1 MSKRGMEKTF
11 AYVETIQKAGT
22 PAAIRDIILTYIGAF
37 GATNFVLGL
46 VPISGI
52 MFGDLQRYILLNAY
66 PDPWVEHYFRGG
78 FIQHDPTVR
87 LIRAGWEAFLWSEI
101 DRSYL
106 VSTSA
111 RRVMGEAGE
120 YGMREGLTV
129 ALPTLDQQ
137 MVAFSIA
144 GERLSLG
151 VADRGRIAFLAQ
163 CAVMRLALLRQA
175 ARPLTEREHQAL
187 LWKSEGFT
195 DDALAARM
203 NISRQ
208 GAEWLLRQ
216 VRDKLGVE
224 RTNEAIREG
233 FRLGLL
239 S

>member
-11 AYVETIQKAGT
+11 AYVETLHRAGT
-22 PAAIRDIILTYIGAF
+22 PTAIRNIILNYIAEF
-37 GATNFVLGL
+37 GASHFVVALIPTAGAAK
-46 VPISGI
+46 
-52 MFGDLQRYILLNAY
+52 FDARKHILLNAY
-66 PDPWVEHYFRGG
+66 PEPWVGQYFKAGHVD
-78 FIQHDPTVR
+78 HDPVIR
-87 LIRAGWEAFLWSEI
+87 LIRAGHEPFLWTGIEHA
-101 DRSYL
+101 YL
-106 VSTSA
+106 ASGAA
-111 RRVMGEAGE
+111 RRVMGEAAEHGL
-120 YGMREGLTV
+120 RQGLTV

-137 MVAFSIA
+137 MVGFCIA
-144 GERLSLG
+144 GERLDIHED
-151 VADRGRIAFLAQ
+151 DRGRLAFVAQ
-163 CAVMRLALLRQA
+163 AAVMRLALMRQA
-175 ARPLTEREHQAL
+175 SRPLTEREHQAL